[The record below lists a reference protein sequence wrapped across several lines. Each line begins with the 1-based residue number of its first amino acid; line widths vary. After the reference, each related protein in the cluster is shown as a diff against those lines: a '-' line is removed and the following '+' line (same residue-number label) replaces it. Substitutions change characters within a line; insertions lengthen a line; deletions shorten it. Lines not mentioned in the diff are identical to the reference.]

1 MAVRFSTIHRR
12 AFYAM
17 RTYYYLLTTNGF
29 YRDSGAFA
37 PYPSNSRMGRTLSTT
52 HPGIAHDIAQLHH
65 SDDKTVQGFISVQIG
80 ENLLR
85 SNKYT
90 SAQRIPLKG

>member
-29 YRDSGAFA
+29 YRDSIASA
-37 PYPSNSRMGRTLSTT
+37 SYPSYPRMSSTLSTA
-52 HPGIAHDIAQLHH
+52 HPWLFRDMPQLRTF
-65 SDDKTVQGFISVQIG
+65 DNKLVRRVDVEGG
-80 ENLLR
+80 EIEEYR
-85 SNKYT
+85 E
-90 SAQRIPLKG
+90 LKKNHETL